1 MNDKLE
7 KALEFSNYKKTLAV
21 KRQTIK
27 EKLES
32 RLIYGFAG
40 GMFRI
45 DQSLMN
51 FVQMLLDQDRKTGVP
66 IIDSNG
72 NPILIADLV
81 KFREEIFDRYFQA
94 TLEYFQEFENIKK
107 SRSVEKLVE
116 YE

>member
-1 MNDKLE
+1 MDPRLE
-7 KALEFSNYKKTLAV
+7 KALEYSNYKRTLAV

-40 GMFRI
+40 GIFKI

-51 FVQMLLDQDRKTGVP
+51 FVQMLVDQDRKTGVP

>member
-7 KALEFSNYKKTLAV
+7 KALEFSNYKRTLAI

-40 GMFRI
+40 GIFRI

-51 FVQMLLDQDRKTGVP
+51 FVQMLIDQDRKTGVP

-72 NPILIADLV
+72 NPILIADLI
-81 KFREEIFDRYFQA
+81 KFREEIFDRYFQG

-107 SRSVEKLVE
+107 SRSVGKLVQ

>member
-40 GMFRI
+40 GIFRI

-72 NPILIADLV
+72 NPILIADLL